1 MYECV
6 YESMEKKAFM
16 MSQPHTGQPQ
26 FSKTRNF
33 LWPIHGAE
41 IKKFFPM
48 CMMMFFMIF
57 NYTVLRNT
65 KDSLVMPMAGAE
77 VIPFLKGGIVMPFSL
92 LFVAVYA
99 KMANI
104 LKRELLFY
112 CTISLFLVFFIFF
125 MFVLYPNRDFVQPSP
140 QMIQE
145 LQQNYKSLK
154 HIFPLF
160 GSWIYMAFYVF
171 AELWGAVII
180 NLLFWQFANEITRTQ
195 EAKRFY
201 TMFGFIGH
209 AALIAGGF
217 AVKKSCEL
225 TEGPDAC
232 SQYLTYSLGQVVI
245 SGVIIILIYR
255 WLNQRVL
262 TDKKYYNPAD
272 SSTQFSEKKT
282 KLSLSDSF
290 KLILS
295 SKYLGLI
302 AFLVF
307 SFAFSMNILGL
318 VWKKQLQLQ
327 YPDPIAYAD
336 FMGNFSML
344 TGVLTVTIIF
354 FFKGVVS
361 HFGWFK
367 GSIATPTI
375 LLLTSVILFGSMFFG
390 DILSPLMGIFGLSPL
405 MLAVYIS
412 TSQQIIGKS
421 AKYALFDPTKEMAYI
436 PLNDELKVKGKA
448 AVDVSIHQFGKA
460 MGGYLTGGLLV
471 GFMAD
476 HLIEV
481 APYFAGFVFITIFLW
496 MGAVWVLNR
505 EYTKVIGTVS
515 DKMEDASS

>member
-1 MYECV
+1 
-6 YESMEKKAFM
+6 M
-16 MSQPHTGQPQ
+16 MPQPHTGQPTFGKIRQ
-26 FSKTRNF
+26 F
-33 LWPIHGAE
+33 LWPIHGYE
-41 IKKFFPM
+41 TKKFLPM
-48 CMMMFFMIF
+48 CLMMFFMIF

-99 KMANI
+99 KMANV
-104 LKRELLFY
+104 LKREMLFY
-112 CTISLFLVFFIFF
+112 STIGIFLVFFIFF
-125 MFVLYPNRDFVQPSP
+125 ILVLYPNRDFVQPSAA
-140 QMIQE
+140 MIRD
-145 LQQNYKSLK
+145 LQQNYKSLQ

-180 NLLFWQFANEITRTQ
+180 NLLFWQFANEITRIQ

-232 SQYLTYSLGQVVI
+232 SQYLTYSLGQVII
-245 SGVIIILIYR
+245 SGIIIIAIYR
-255 WLNQRVL
+255 WLNVSVL
-262 TDKKYYNPAD
+262 TNKRYYDPKISEDKV
-272 SSTQFSEKKT
+272 SEKKT
-282 KLSLSDSF
+282 SLSLTNSF
-290 KLILS
+290 KLIFS

-307 SFAFSMNILGL
+307 SFSFSMYILGL
-318 VWKKQLQLQ
+318 LWKKQLQLQ

-336 FMGNFSML
+336 FMGNYSML

-361 HFGWFK
+361 HFGWFR
-367 GSIATPTI
+367 GAVATPLI
-375 LLLTSVILFGSMFFG
+375 LFFTSIVLFGSMFFT
-390 DILSPLMGIFGLSPL
+390 DLFSPFLMIFGTSPL
-405 MLAVYIS
+405 MLAVLIS
-412 TSQQIIGKS
+412 TLQQIIGKS
-421 AKYALFDPTKEMAYI
+421 SKYALFDPTKEMAYI

-460 MGGYLTGGLLV
+460 AGGYLTGGLLV
-471 GFMAD
+471 GLMAD

-481 APYFAGFVFITIFLW
+481 APYFAGFVFITIILW
-496 MGAVWVLNR
+496 IGAVWILNK
-505 EYTKVIGTVS
+505 EYHHAIHLHNEKHGNF
-515 DKMEDASS
+515 